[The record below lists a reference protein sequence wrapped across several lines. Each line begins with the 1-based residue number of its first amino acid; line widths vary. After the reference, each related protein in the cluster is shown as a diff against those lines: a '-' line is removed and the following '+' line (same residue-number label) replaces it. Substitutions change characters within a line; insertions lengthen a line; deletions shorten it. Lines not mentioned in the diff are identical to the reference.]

1 LKEKRVVMSNPL
13 KVQIVEKAR
22 SLIED
27 EQHWCRG
34 ELARDV
40 DAHSVC
46 PTDSRAVRRCA
57 LGALIAA
64 AYQLTND
71 HSQAHEIA
79 ISAVRPLFGTATLVN
94 INDVRGHAAVLALF
108 DEVVATNVR

>member
-1 LKEKRVVMSNPL
+1 MSKPLRVQV
-13 KVQIVEKAR
+13 VEKAR

-27 EQHWCRG
+27 DSLVHG

-40 DAHSVC
+40 DSDSVC
-46 PTDSRAVRRCA
+46 PTDSRAQRRCA
-57 LGALIAA
+57 LGALMAV

-79 ISAVRPLFGTATLVN
+79 ISAVRPLFGTAALVN
-94 INDVRGHAAVLALF
+94 INDVRGHAAVLALL
-108 DEVVATNVR
+108 DEVLAAI